1 MTEEQ
6 QVESLKFA
14 LESCKLR
21 NTEKDMEISRL
32 KKEIDDQN
40 KIIKGYAQFIRDNLQ
55 NIRSET
61 NEQQA

>member
-6 QVESLKFA
+6 QIESLRFA
-14 LESCKLR
+14 LESSKLR

-32 KKEIDDQN
+32 KKENDDQD

-55 NIRSET
+55 NVIKEK
-61 NEQQA
+61 EV

>member
-6 QVESLKFA
+6 QVESLRFA

-32 KKEIDDQN
+32 KKDIDDQD

-55 NIRSET
+55 SIRRET
-61 NEQQA
+61 NEQQT

>member
-21 NTEKDMEISRL
+21 HTEKDMEISRL

-61 NEQQA
+61 NEQQT

>member
-6 QVESLKFA
+6 ELESLKFS

-21 NTEKDMEISRL
+21 HTEKDMEISRL
-32 KKEIDDQN
+32 KKEIDDQD

-55 NIRSET
+55 NVRSKK
-61 NEQQA
+61 NEQQT